1 MKFKT
6 LFSIFALPIATI
18 ASVACSTTNNNN
30 ESKEKEENKTKTNAN
45 ITVSDKNSI
54 IETEASANA
63 SANTQSEEEFSFEK
77 NREPFMNSITI
88 ANKEFLKGLNDG
100 ESKLY
105 YDRVGKKF
113 YDKPT
118 YNNPDKQVILEQD
131 KNIYTFKNSY
141 DSSTKEESSLRAN
154 SNGEHKSQDDV
165 IISKSGNTITLK
177 LWLSHYIRKA
187 DQRRGQYIQ
196 DTIELT
202 KEFTLD

>member
-1 MKFKT
+1 MKKFKT
-6 LFSIFALPIATI
+6 LFSILALPIATI
-18 ASVACSTTNNNN
+18 ASVACSTTNNN
-30 ESKEKEENKTKTNAN
+30 EQKEKEESKSKVETTITISNQSTSTEAEINTNAN
-45 ITVSDKNSI
+45 T
-54 IETEASANA
+54 
-63 SANTQSEEEFSFEK
+63 NTQQEEFSFEK

-88 ANKEFLKGLNDG
+88 VNKEFLKGLNDG

-118 YNNPDKQVILEQD
+118 YNNPDKKVILEQD
-131 KNIYTFKNSY
+131 TNIYTFKNSY

-165 IISKSGNTITLK
+165 IISKNGNTITLK
-177 LWLSHYIRKA
+177 LWLSHYIREA
-187 DQRRGQYIQ
+187 SQRRGQYIQ
-196 DTIELT
+196 DTVELT